1 MIANTFS
8 FSPSDCSLEPINWI
22 PINLGMSGT
31 QAGTQGG
38 NLRLLI
44 NKEDCLEDDCLE
56 ITFPVEVLAFLSSNV
71 YPWRRKSNVGIIQT
85 QTLK

>member
-44 NKEDCLEDDCLE
+44 NISKEDCLEDDCLE
-56 ITFPVEVLAFLSSNV
+56 ITFPVEVLAFLPMLILGEENQMS
-71 YPWRRKSNVGIIQT
+71 G
-85 QTLK
+85 